1 MSNNQIEHHLR
12 KALVSN
18 NEASKV
24 TADDT
29 IVLAS
34 AMTSVHKTLLII
46 FLLALVA
53 IAVASQ
59 ARIDIVVSV
68 RGELLLESDVEKVQ
82 HLEGGILE
90 ELLVRKGKSSMRANL
105 SLEYAHSTVTLN
117 LIRSILKLFR

>member
-1 MSNNQIEHHLR
+1 MSNKQIEHHLR

-18 NEASKV
+18 NESSKV

-34 AMTSVHKTLLII
+34 AMTSVHKTLLVI
-46 FLLALVA
+46 FLLSMVA

-68 RGELLLESDVEKVQ
+68 RGELLLESDVEKC
-82 HLEGGILE
+82 
-90 ELLVRKGKSSMRANL
+90 N
-105 SLEYAHSTVTLN
+105 TLKAVF
-117 LIRSILKLFR
+117 SKKC